1 MTRVLVQLNSLGL
14 GGTQLNALD
23 FATEVAQWGYE
34 SVLIGPA
41 DTIPEGPSL
50 FDVAAERGLELST
63 FVRPRT
69 TLSGARMMSELANQF
84 RADIVHVYGSW
95 GYRSAWW
102 GACSFG
108 RRPLVQTVY
117 EMTVEKLTPTHT
129 SLIVGT
135 KYLEEELAARAGG
148 VHLISPPVDISRDN
162 AAIVPTTAF
171 LRGHALNPKNLRAVM
186 VSRLDEEMK
195 ASSVQTAIEAIGL
208 MGRRDVDLVVVGTG
222 DAEQRLRK
230 IGDSVNLKMGRRA
243 VVFAGPMADARE
255 AYAAADVMIGMGGSA
270 ARTLSFGKPLIVAGE
285 AGWFRLFTPATSQE
299 IFRSSFWSAE
309 VVANPARPLADMLG
323 AILDD
328 EPLKGSLGSF
338 GRSFAEA
345 HFGLPAMARKLADA
359 YNTALVTFGPRAWT
373 RDLAIEAVHLH
384 RRMVAGPFPAHLPG
398 PGPHKKW
405 IKGGFDGS
413 RSK

>member
-1 MTRVLVQLNSLGL
+1 
-14 GGTQLNALD
+14 
-23 FATEVAQWGYE
+23 
-34 SVLIGPA
+34 
-41 DTIPEGPSL
+41 
-50 FDVAAERGLELST
+50 
-63 FVRPRT
+63 
-69 TLSGARMMSELANQF
+69 
-84 RADIVHVYGSW
+84 
-95 GYRSAWW
+95 
-102 GACSFG
+102 
-108 RRPLVQTVY
+108 
-117 EMTVEKLTPTHT
+117 
-129 SLIVGT
+129 
-135 KYLEEELAARAGG
+135 
-148 VHLISPPVDISRDN
+148 
-162 AAIVPTTAF
+162 
-171 LRGHALNPKNLRAVM
+171 M

-222 DAEQRLRK
+222 DAEQRLRT

-328 EPLKGSLGSF
+328 EPLKESLGNF
-338 GRSFAEA
+338 GQSFAEA

-359 YNTALVTFGPRAWT
+359 YSAALVTFGPRAWT
-373 RDLAIEAVHLH
+373 RDLAIEAVHLQ
-384 RRMVAGPFPAHLPG
+384 RRIVAGPFPAHLPG
-398 PGPHKKW
+398 PGPNKKW
-405 IKGGFDGS
+405 IKGGFNGS

>member
-41 DTIPEGPSL
+41 DTIPQGPSL

-63 FVRPRT
+63 FVRPQS
-69 TLSGARMMSELANQF
+69 TLSGARTMSELANRF

-95 GYRSAWW
+95 DYRAAWW
-102 GACSFG
+102 GACSLG

-117 EMTVEKLTPTHT
+117 EMTVEKLTHTHT

-135 KYLEEELAARAGG
+135 KYLEEELSARAGG
-148 VHLISPPVDISRDN
+148 VRLISPPVDVSRDN

-171 LRGHALNPKNLRAVM
+171 IRSHALNRNNLRVVI

-208 MGRRDVDLVVVGTG
+208 MGRQDVDLVVVGTG
-222 DAEQRLRK
+222 DAEQRLKK
-230 IGDSVNLKMGRRA
+230 IGDAVNLKMGRKA
-243 VVFAGPMADARE
+243 VVFTGPMADARE

-299 IFRSSFWSAE
+299 IFHSSFWSAE
-309 VVANPARPLADMLG
+309 VVANPAQPLADMLG
-323 AILDD
+323 AVLDD
-328 EPLKGSLGSF
+328 GPLKESLGNF

-345 HFGLPAMARKLADA
+345 HFGLPAMAKKLADVYSA
-359 YNTALVTFGPRAWT
+359 ALDTFGPRAWT

-384 RRMVAGPFPAHLPG
+384 RRLVAGPLPAYPPG
-398 PGPHKKW
+398 LRSRKNW
-405 IKGGFDGS
+405 IKGGFNGS
-413 RSK
+413 RSE

>member
-34 SVLIGPA
+34 SVLIGPV

-69 TLSGARMMSELANQF
+69 TLSGARMMSELANRF
-84 RADIVHVYGSW
+84 GADIVHVYGSW

-102 GACSFG
+102 GACSLG

-117 EMTVEKLTPTHT
+117 EMTVEKLTHEHT

-135 KYLEEELAARAGG
+135 RYLEEELATRAGG

-171 LRGHALNPKNLRAVM
+171 LRRHALNPKNLRVVM

-195 ASSVQTAIEAIGL
+195 ATSVQAAIEAIGL

-230 IGDSVNLKMGRRA
+230 IGDSVNLKLGRKA

-285 AGWFRLFTPATSQE
+285 AGWFRLFTQATSQE

-323 AILDD
+323 VILDD
-328 EPLKGSLGSF
+328 EPLKESLGNF
-338 GRSFAEA
+338 GQSFAEA

-359 YNTALVTFGPRAWT
+359 YSAALVTFGPRAWT
-373 RDLAIEAVHLH
+373 QDLAVEAVHLQ
-384 RRMVAGPFPAHLPG
+384 RRIVAGLIPANLTG
-398 PGPHKKW
+398 PGPHRTW
-405 IKGGFDGS
+405 IKGGFHGS
-413 RSK
+413 RSR